1 MVRRRRFEARNGDD
15 VELRRVVITGIG
27 AVTPVGN
34 DAESF
39 WAGLLA
45 GRSGIGPITHFD
57 ASKHPVRVAGEVKSF
72 DPNEVMEH
80 KAARRSGRFAQLAL
94 KAAKE
99 ALISAKLELDAQ
111 TATEMGVVLG
121 STGGVFEMG
130 KQETIIEQRGP
141 NRVDPLL
148 IPRLGPHMSA
158 GRVAREL
165 GLRGPNSSVNS
176 ACASAT
182 DALGHAFNMI
192 RSGSADILLGGG
204 SEAIIT
210 PVAVATMGLM
220 GALSK
225 GYNDTPQRASR
236 PFDLN
241 RDGFVLGEG
250 AGLLVLESL
259 EHARS
264 RGAKIL
270 AEYAGHGWSFDAA
283 DDAAPDAEG
292 QSLSMKRALKSAGVA
307 PDDVSWL
314 NAHGTG
320 TPYNDKT
327 ETQAIKLAFGE
338 AAYRVPV
345 SSIKSMTGHSAAAAG
360 GLEAVASVLAIRDN
374 VIPPTINLDTPDP
387 ECDLDYVPH
396 TAREAKVDVVLSN
409 SFGMGGQ
416 NATLILRRWR
426 D

>member
-1 MVRRRRFEARNGDD
+1 M
-15 VELRRVVITGIG
+15 
-27 AVTPVGN
+27 
-34 DAESF
+34 
-39 WAGLLA
+39 
-45 GRSGIGPITHFD
+45 GR
-57 ASKHPVRVAGEVKSF
+57 
-72 DPNEVMEH
+72 
-80 KAARRSGRFAQLAL
+80 
-94 KAAKE
+94 
-99 ALISAKLELDAQ
+99 
-111 TATEMGVVLG
+111 
-121 STGGVFEMG
+121 
-130 KQETIIEQRGP
+130 QETIIDERGP
-141 NRVDPLL
+141 NRVDPLI
-148 IPRLGPHMSA
+148 IPKWGPHMAA

-165 GLRGPNSSVNS
+165 GLRGPNSSINS

-204 SEAIIT
+204 TEAIIT

-225 GYNDTPQRASR
+225 GYNDTPERASR
-236 PFDLN
+236 PFDAG

-259 EHARS
+259 EHAEA
-264 RGAKIL
+264 RGALIL
-270 AEYAGHGWSFDAA
+270 AEYIGQGWSFDAA

-292 QSLSMKRALKSAGVA
+292 QSLSMIRALKSAGIA

-327 ETQAIKLAFGE
+327 ETAAIKLAFGE
-338 AAYRVPV
+338 PAYRVPV

-360 GLEAVASVLAIRDN
+360 ALEAVASVLAMRDN
-374 VIPPTINLDTPDP
+374 KIPPTINYETPDP
-387 ECDLDYVPH
+387 ECDLDIVPN
-396 TAREAKVDVVLSN
+396 TARDARVDIVLSN

-416 NATLILRRWR
+416 NATLVLRRWR
-426 D
+426 G

>member
-1 MVRRRRFEARNGDD
+1 MA
-15 VELRRVVITGIG
+15 ELRRVVITGVG

-34 DAESF
+34 DAESY
-39 WAGLLA
+39 WQALRDGK
-45 GRSGIGPITHFD
+45 SGITRITHFD
-57 ASKHPVRVAGEVKSF
+57 PSRHAVQVAGEIKDF
-72 DPNEVMEH
+72 DPLEVMDH
-80 KAARRSGRFAQLAL
+80 KSARRSGRFAQIAL

-99 ALISAKLELDAQ
+99 ALVSAKIEMTPDL
-111 TATEMGVVLG
+111 ATETGVMLA

-130 KQETIIEQRGP
+130 RQETIIDERGP

-158 GRVAREL
+158 GRVGRML
-165 GLRGPNSSVNS
+165 GLRGPNTSINS

-182 DALGHAFNMI
+182 DALGQAWNML
-192 RSGSADILLGGG
+192 RTGSADILLAGGT
-204 SEAIIT
+204 EAIIT

-225 GYNDTPQRASR
+225 GYNATPEKASR

-250 AGLLVLESL
+250 AGVMVMESL

-264 RGAKIL
+264 RGATIM
-270 AEYAGHGWSFDAA
+270 AEYIGQGWSFDAA

-292 QSLSMKRALKSAGVA
+292 QSLAMKRALKSAGIA
-307 PDDVSWL
+307 PDEVSWL

-327 ETQAIKLAFGE
+327 ETAAIKIAFGE
-338 AAYRVPV
+338 AAYRVPI
-345 SSIKSMTGHSAAAAG
+345 SSTKSMTGHLAAAAG
-360 GLEAVASVLAIRDN
+360 AIEAVASVLAIRDG

-387 ECDLDYVPH
+387 ECDLDYTPKV
-396 TAREAKVDVVLSN
+396 ARKASVDVVLSN

-416 NATLILRRWR
+416 NAALVLRRFSG
-426 D
+426 

>member
-1 MVRRRRFEARNGDD
+1 M
-15 VELRRVVITGIG
+15 RRVVITGVG

-34 DAESF
+34 DVETF
-39 WAGLLA
+39 WASLLA
-45 GRSGIGPITHFD
+45 GKSGIGPNTHFD
-57 ASKHPVRVAGEVKSF
+57 ASRHAVRVAGEIKGF
-72 DPNEVMEH
+72 DPAEVMDH
-80 KAARRSGRFAQLAL
+80 KTARRSGRFAQIAL

-99 ALISAKLELDAQ
+99 ALVSAKIEMDGA
-111 TATEMGVVLG
+111 TATETGVVLG

-130 KQETIIEQRGP
+130 RQETIIDERGP
-141 NRVDPLL
+141 NRVDPLI
-148 IPRLGPHMSA
+148 IPRWGPHMSA

-182 DALGHAFNMI
+182 DALGHAWSMI
-192 RSGSADILLGGG
+192 RSGQADIMLSGGT
-204 SEAIIT
+204 EAIIT

-225 GYNDTPQRASR
+225 GYNDTPEKASR
-236 PFDLN
+236 PFDLH

-250 AGLLVLESL
+250 AGILVLESL
-259 EHARS
+259 EHAEA

-270 AEYAGHGWSFDAA
+270 AEYIGHGWSFDAA

-292 QSLSMKRALKSAGVA
+292 QSLSMIRALKSAGIA
-307 PDDVSWL
+307 PDEVSWL

-327 ETQAIKLAFGE
+327 ETAAIKLAFGD
-338 AAYRVPV
+338 AAYRVPA

-360 GLEAVASVLAIRDN
+360 GLEAVASVLAIREN
-374 VIPPTINLDTPDP
+374 MIPPTINLETPDP
-387 ECDLDYVPH
+387 ECDLDYVPNV
-396 TAREAKVDVVLSN
+396 ARKAQVDVVLSN

-416 NATLILRRWR
+416 NSTLVLRRWR
-426 D
+426 

>member
-1 MVRRRRFEARNGDD
+1 L
-15 VELRRVVITGIG
+15 ELRRVVITGIG
-27 AVTPVGN
+27 AITPIGN
-34 DAESF
+34 DAETF
-39 WAGLLA
+39 WQSLLA
-45 GRSGIGPITHFD
+45 GKTGTGPITHFD
-57 ASKHPVRVAGEVKSF
+57 ASKFPVRVAGEIKGF
-72 DPNEVMEH
+72 DPSEVMEH
-80 KAARRSGRFAQLAL
+80 RAVRRSARFAQIAV
-94 KAAKE
+94 KAATE
-99 ALISAKLELDAQ
+99 ALMSARLELDHA
-111 TATEMGVVLG
+111 TATEMGVILG
-121 STGGVFEMG
+121 SSGGVFEMG
-130 KQETIIEQRGP
+130 RQETIIDQRGP
-141 NRVDPLL
+141 NRVEPLI
-148 IPRLGPHMSA
+148 IPKWGPHMSA
-158 GRVAREL
+158 GRVGREL

-192 RSGSADILLGGG
+192 RTGSADMLLAGGT
-204 SEAIIT
+204 EAIIT

-225 GYNDTPQRASR
+225 GYNDTPERASR
-236 PFDLN
+236 PFDAG

-259 EHARS
+259 DHAES

-270 AEYAGHGWSFDAA
+270 AEYIGQGWSFDAA

-292 QSLSMKRALKSAGVA
+292 QSLSMIRALKSAA
-307 PDDVSWL
+307 IEPREVSWL

-327 ETQAIKLAFGE
+327 ETAAIKLAFGD
-338 AAYRVPV
+338 AAYRVPL

-360 GLEAVASVLAIRDN
+360 ALEAVASVLAMRDN
-374 VIPPTINLDTPDP
+374 MIPPTINYETPDP
-387 ECDLDYVPH
+387 ECDLDIVPN
-396 TAREAKVDVVLSN
+396 TARAAQIDIVLSN

-426 D
+426 G

>member
-1 MVRRRRFEARNGDD
+1 M
-15 VELRRVVITGIG
+15 ELRRVVVTGIG
-27 AVTPVGN
+27 AVTPLGN
-34 DAESF
+34 DAEAF

-45 GRSGIGPITHFD
+45 GRSGIGPITRFD
-57 ASKHPVRVAGEVKSF
+57 ASRHPVRVAGEVKGF
-72 DPNEVMEH
+72 DPSEVMDH
-80 KAARRSGRFAQLAL
+80 RAARRSGRFAQLAV

-99 ALISAKLELDAQ
+99 ALISARLELDTA
-111 TATEMGVVLG
+111 TATEMGVILG

-130 KQETIIEQRGP
+130 RQETIIDERGP
-141 NRVDPLL
+141 NRVDPLI
-148 IPRLGPHMSA
+148 IPRWGPHMSA

-182 DALGHAFNMI
+182 DALGHAFNLL
-192 RSGSADILLGGG
+192 RTGSAEILLAGG

-210 PVAVATMGLM
+210 PVAVATMALM

-225 GYNDTPQRASR
+225 GYNDTPERASR
-236 PFDLN
+236 PFDLH
-241 RDGFVLGEG
+241 RDCFVLGEG

-259 EHARS
+259 EHAQQ

-270 AEYAGHGWSFDAA
+270 AEYAGQGWSFDAA
-283 DDAAPDAEG
+283 DDAAPDAGG
-292 QSLSMKRALKSAGVA
+292 QSLSMIRALKSAALA
-307 PDDVSWL
+307 PEDVSWL

-320 TPYNDKT
+320 TPFNDKT
-327 ETQAIKLAFGE
+327 ETAAIKIAFGD
-338 AAYRVPV
+338 AARRVPV

-374 VIPPTINLDTPDP
+374 IIPLTINLDTPDP

-396 TAREAKVDVVLSN
+396 TARRAQIDVVLSN

>member
-1 MVRRRRFEARNGDD
+1 L
-15 VELRRVVITGIG
+15 ELRRVVITGIG

-34 DAESF
+34 DAETF
-39 WAGLLA
+39 WASLLA
-45 GRSGIGPITHFD
+45 GKSGIGPITLFD
-57 ASKHPVRVAGEVKSF
+57 ASRHSVRVAGEIKGF
-72 DPNEVMEH
+72 DPAEVLDH
-80 KAARRSGRFAQLAL
+80 RAARRSGRFAQIAL

-99 ALISAKLELDAQ
+99 ALISAKLELDRQ

-130 KQETIIEQRGP
+130 RQETIIDERGP

-158 GRVAREL
+158 GRVGREL

-182 DALGHAFNMI
+182 DALGHAFSMI
-192 RSGSADILLGGG
+192 RSGAADILLSGGT
-204 SEAIIT
+204 EAIIT
-210 PVAVATMGLM
+210 PIAVATMGLM

-225 GYNDTPQRASR
+225 GYNETPQKASR
-236 PFDLN
+236 PFDLH

-259 EHARS
+259 DHAQS
-264 RGAKIL
+264 RGAQIL
-270 AEYAGHGWSFDAA
+270 AEYIGQGWSFDAA
-283 DDAAPDAEG
+283 DDAAPDADG
-292 QSLSMKRALKSAGVA
+292 QSLSMIRALKSAGIA
-307 PDDVSWL
+307 GSDVSWL

-327 ETQAIKLAFGE
+327 ETAAIKLAFRE
-338 AAYRVPV
+338 AAYAVPA

-374 VIPPTINLDTPDP
+374 RIPPTINLDTPDP
-387 ECDLDYVPH
+387 ECDLDYVPNV
-396 TAREAKVDVVLSN
+396 ARAAQVDVVLSN

-416 NATLILRRWR
+416 NATLVFRRWR
-426 D
+426 G

>member
-1 MVRRRRFEARNGDD
+1 L
-15 VELRRVVITGIG
+15 ELRRVVVTGIG
-27 AVTPVGN
+27 AVTPLGN
-34 DAESF
+34 DAEAF

-45 GRSGIGPITHFD
+45 GRSGIGPITRFD
-57 ASKHPVRVAGEVKSF
+57 ASRHPVRVAGEVKGF
-72 DPNEVMEH
+72 DPSEVMDH
-80 KAARRSGRFAQLAL
+80 RAARRSGRFAQLAV

-99 ALISAKLELDAQ
+99 ALISARLELDTA
-111 TATEMGVVLG
+111 TATEMGVILG

-130 KQETIIEQRGP
+130 RQETIIDERGP
-141 NRVDPLL
+141 NRVDPLI
-148 IPRLGPHMSA
+148 IPRWGPHMSA

-182 DALGHAFNMI
+182 DALGHAFNLL
-192 RSGSADILLGGG
+192 RTGSAEILLAGG

-210 PVAVATMGLM
+210 PVAVATMALM

-225 GYNDTPQRASR
+225 GYNDTPERASR
-236 PFDLN
+236 PFDLH

-259 EHARS
+259 EHAQQ

-270 AEYAGHGWSFDAA
+270 AEYAGQGWSFDAA
-283 DDAAPDAEG
+283 DDAAPDAGG
-292 QSLSMKRALKSAGVA
+292 QSLSMIRALKSAALA
-307 PDDVSWL
+307 PEDVSWL

-320 TPYNDKT
+320 TPFNDKT
-327 ETQAIKLAFGE
+327 ETAAIKIAFGD
-338 AAYRVPV
+338 AARRVPV

-374 VIPPTINLDTPDP
+374 IIPPTINLDTPDP

-396 TAREAKVDVVLSN
+396 TARRAQIDVVLSN